1 MPVNALVPVPTFE
14 VLLGR
19 LEDKDVVKLPER
31 IHLAALASLELSKEV
46 TGDLEQEGTRK
57 EIVERFYIE
66 HGKPPAGMPQ
76 DAHRIVQGTPQPAQ
90 AAPPPAQPPMPGSG
104 SASSGSASSGAMD
117 TSNMPRRGDSM
128 PVTTGPPGP
137 PGPPGAPGV
146 TNVVHVPMP
155 YPVPIVNPIVQ
166 QIESHLANESSRAH
180 EARLHT
186 MEAEVARIRDGQR
199 VAESIQKTAAE
210 VLARATPTHTI
221 TNILHNHMID
231 ARTAIDARSV
241 NIQQNVDA
249 RTVANIT

>member
-1 MPVNALVPVPTFE
+1 MPVSALVPVPTFE

-46 TGDLEQEGTRK
+46 TGELEQEGTRK

-66 HGKPPAGMPQ
+66 HGKPPAGGMPAA
-76 DAHRIVQGTPQPAQ
+76 AHRILNPQPAQ
-90 AAPPPAQPPMPGSG
+90 AAPPPALPPAQPPMPGSG

-137 PGPPGAPGV
+137 PGPPGAPGA

-155 YPVPIVNPIVQ
+155 DPVPIVNPLVQ
-166 QIESHLANESSRAH
+166 QIESHLA
-180 EARLHT
+180 
-186 MEAEVARIRDGQR
+186 
-199 VAESIQKTAAE
+199 K
-210 VLARATPTHTI
+210 
-221 TNILHNHMID
+221 
-231 ARTAIDARSV
+231 
-241 NIQQNVDA
+241 
-249 RTVANIT
+249 